1 MVIAPP
7 GPQTT
12 NNGTEFSAIKISL
25 ASPDQILAWSHGEVT
40 KAETIN
46 YRTLRPERD
55 GLFCERI
62 FGPTKDWECACG
74 KYKKIRYKGV
84 VCERCGVEVTRSKVR
99 RERNGHIKLAAPVA
113 HIWFSKGI
121 PSRLGLLLDL
131 SPRNLERILYFAQ
144 HVIVDADEDGIKKAM
159 DKAEADF
166 NKAVEKLEG
175 RTPGKDEPSNA
186 IKGEELQEQLDATL
200 ADLDELR
207 PMKLL
212 VESRYRELRDKYP
225 GLFRA
230 SMGAESVLELL
241 RKIDLDKLAIDL
253 YDEMRRTSGQ
263 RHRKALK
270 RLHVVRSF
278 LKSGNKPEWMVLT
291 VLPVLPPE
299 LRPMVQLDGGRFATS
314 DLNDLYRRVINRNN
328 RLQRLLELEAPEI
341 IIRNEKRML
350 QEAVDA
356 LIDNGRRTRAVAARH
371 NHKLKSLSDL
381 LRGKQGRFRQ
391 NLLGKRVDY
400 SGRSV
405 IVVGPELRL
414 DQCGLPKR
422 MALELFKP
430 LVMHRLVAKGLVP
443 NIRSAKRSVE
453 RVRPEVWDVL
463 EEVIKDRPVLL
474 NRAPTLHRLGI
485 QAFMPVL
492 IEGSAIQIHPMVCT
506 PFNAD
511 FDGDQMAVHVPLS
524 RRAVAE
530 AKEVML
536 STHNLLSP
544 ASGEP
549 LVTPALDLVLGCY
562 YLTMLEKPTQ
572 EQAAKDSNDTEAQV
586 WRFSDVEEVRL
597 ALNLGQVRLQTAIKY
612 LLRGKSDIPSQWVD
626 TTVGR
631 IIFREIVPSELVS
644 DQNTWNKLM
653 DKKALRELVGLC
665 YRRQGDNGTV
675 DLLDAIK
682 RLGYHYATFS
692 GISIGIHD
700 LDVPPE
706 KGGVISRA
714 EGRIE
719 QLEEQYQTGLLSG
732 DERRDQAIRI
742 WTEASDEMSKIV
754 EKALPSFGGVYLM
767 AQSGAKGNISQIKQ
781 MAGMRGLMS
790 DPKGQLIEVPVKSS
804 FREGHSVLE
813 YFISTHGARKG
824 LADTALR
831 TADSG
836 YLTRRM
842 VDVAQDV
849 ITTSEDCGTPQ
860 GVWIRHDREKERSNY
875 VAAFTERIVG
885 RIAAEAIADVKTG
898 EIIVDRNQEIT
909 EDLSKKLW
917 DAGIREA
924 YVRSPITCDNKR
936 GICILCFGRM
946 PATSKMVRMGEAV
959 GIVAAQSIGEPGT
972 QLTMRTFHTGGI
984 AGVDITSGIP
994 RVEELFEARVPKYRA
1009 ILAEIDGKAEIT
1021 ETPDGWRIRVASSEE
1036 YREEY
1041 RVPKGFKVVVDE
1053 GDLVGVGAP
1062 LALPPARRGAAK
1074 EELAPERL
1082 VSQVAGK
1089 VTIKGD
1095 KVSVVW
1101 SDQEERVY
1109 VAPLTATLLVKSGDV
1124 VKAGQELTKGPKDPH
1139 DILRIQGGE
1148 AVQQYILEEIQKV
1161 YRAQGVTI
1169 NDRHVEIIIRQML
1182 RRVRVDHPGDT
1193 DLLPEQIVDRFK
1205 FEDINQTVLA
1215 QGGEPAR
1222 ATPRLM
1228 GITRASLGTDS
1239 FLATASFLETARVLT
1254 EAAVSGEVDYL
1265 RGLKE
1270 NVILG
1275 RLIPTRHIEIEEQ
1288 IPESIL
1294 SAVDAA
1300 TLESAL
1306 SDAALEVA
1314 SLDDKRGLD
1323 DDDLETMSLP
1333 PDDEDE
1339 EEGTVEPKEKPSR

>member
-1 MVIAPP
+1 MVVATAQPQQQQAPP
-7 GPQTT
+7 D
-12 NNGTEFSAIKISL
+12 FSAIRIAL
-25 ASPDQILAWSHGEVT
+25 ASPEQVLAWSHGEVT

-74 KYKKIRYKGV
+74 KYKKIRYRGV
-84 VCERCGVEVTRSKVR
+84 TCERCGVEVTRAKVR
-99 RERNGHIKLAAPVA
+99 RERNGHIRLAAPVA

-121 PSRLGLLLDL
+121 PGRLGLLLDL

-144 HVIVDADEDGIKKAM
+144 HVITEVDAKAVKEAV
-159 DKAEADF
+159 DKAEAD
-166 NKAVEKLEG
+166 
-175 RTPGKDEPSNA
+175 
-186 IKGEELQEQLDATL
+186 L
-200 ADLDELR
+200 ADVSKKLGSASSNPERVKELEQAREDLEQKIAELEELR
-207 PMKLL
+207 PLKLL
-212 VESRYRELRDKYP
+212 VEARYRELKDKYS
-225 GLFRA
+225 GYFRA
-230 SMGAESVLELL
+230 GMGAEALLELL
-241 RKIDLDKLAIDL
+241 KKVELPQLEQEL
-253 YDEMRRTSGQ
+253 LEEMRRTAGQ

-270 RLHVVRSF
+270 RLYVVKAFR
-278 LKSGNKPEWMVLT
+278 KSTNRPEWMILT
-291 VLPVLPPE
+291 ILPVLPPE

-405 IVVGPELRL
+405 IVVGPELQI

-430 LVMHRLVAKGLVP
+430 LVMHRLVAEGLVP

-453 RVRPEVWDVL
+453 RVRPEVWDIL
-463 EEVIKDRPVLL
+463 EKVIRDRPVLL

-485 QAFMPVL
+485 QAFMPIL

-511 FDGDQMAVHVPLS
+511 FDGDQMAVHIPLS

-530 AKEVML
+530 AKAIML
-536 STHNLLSP
+536 SSRNLMSP

-549 LVTPALDLVLGCY
+549 LVAPTLDLVLGCY
-562 YLTMLEKPTQ
+562 YLTMEGPPTAAPKEKKPYGTVEEARMALDLGHLSLHEPIRVLERGTNGGP
-572 EQAAKDSNDTEAQV
+572 SHWNDTTIG
-586 WRFSDVEEVRL
+586 RL
-597 ALNLGQVRLQTAIKY
+597 
-612 LLRGKSDIPSQWVD
+612 
-626 TTVGR
+626 
-631 IIFREIVPSELVS
+631 IFREVLPPELEHEPSH
-644 DQNTWNKLM
+644 WNRVM
-653 DKKALRELVGLC
+653 DKKALKDLVGVCHRTL
-665 YRRQGDNGTV
+665 GADATV
-675 DLLDAIK
+675 KMLDALK
-682 RLGYHYATFS
+682 RLGFHYVTIS

-700 LDVPPE
+700 LEVPQE
-706 KGGVISRA
+706 KAGVIAKA
-714 EGRIE
+714 EVRI
-719 QLEEQYQTGLLSG
+719 QQVEEQYQTGLLSG
-732 DERRDQAIRI
+732 DERRNQAINV
-742 WTEASDEMSKIV
+742 WTEASEEMGVILQ
-754 EKALPSFGGVYLM
+754 KALPSFGGVYLM
-767 AQSGAKGNISQIKQ
+767 ASSGAKGNISQIKQ

-849 ITTSEDCGTPQ
+849 ITTSEDCGTLD
-860 GVWIRHDREKERSNY
+860 GIWVRHDFEKERGNLIANY
-875 VAAFTERIVG
+875 KERTIG
-885 RIAAEAIADVKTG
+885 RIAAQSIAHPKTG
-898 EIIVDRNQEIT
+898 EVLVGRNAEISD
-909 EDLSKKLW
+909 ELADKLW
-917 DAGIREA
+917 DAGVREV
-924 YVRSPITCDNKR
+924 YVRSPITCENKR
-936 GICILCFGRM
+936 GICILCYGRM
-946 PATSKMVRMGEAV
+946 PATNQLVKLHEAV
-959 GIVAAQSIGEPGT
+959 GIIAAQSIGEPGT
-972 QLTMRTFHTGGI
+972 QLTMRTFHTGGV

-994 RVEELFEARVPKYRA
+994 RVEELFEARVPKFRA
-1009 ILAEIDGKAEIT
+1009 ILAEIDGTARVEEI
-1021 ETPDGWRIRVASSEE
+1021 EDGWRIKVEYTE
-1036 YREEY
+1036 NYREEY
-1041 RVPKGFKVVVDE
+1041 PVPSGYQMLVKDGDTVEAGSALAQRKTARASHADQDAGLVTQVGGRITLAKGKVAVTWSDHDE
-1053 GDLVGVGAP
+1053 
-1062 LALPPARRGAAK
+1062 RTY
-1074 EELAPERL
+1074 LAP
-1082 VSQVAGK
+1082 V
-1089 VTIKGD
+1089 
-1095 KVSVVW
+1095 
-1101 SDQEERVY
+1101 
-1109 VAPLTATLLVKSGDV
+1109 TATMLVKNNDQ

-1139 DILRIQGGE
+1139 DILRIQGRE
-1148 AVQQYILEEIQKV
+1148 AVQLYILEEIQKV
-1161 YRAQGVTI
+1161 YRSQGVTI
-1169 NDRHVEIIIRQML
+1169 TDKHVECIIRQML
-1182 RRVRVDHPGDT
+1182 RRVRVDRPGDT
-1193 DLLPEQIVDRFK
+1193 ELLPEQVIDRFK
-1205 FEDINQTVLA
+1205 FEEVNQRVLA

-1239 FLATASFLETARVLT
+1239 FLATASFLETTRVLT
-1254 EAAVSGEVDYL
+1254 EAAVSGQVDYL

-1275 RLIPTRHIEIEEQ
+1275 RLIPARHQELEVVAAFPPVPAREEI
-1288 IPESIL
+1288 
-1294 SAVDAA
+1294 
-1300 TLESAL
+1300 
-1306 SDAALEVA
+1306 ALEP
-1314 SLDDKRGLD
+1314 G
-1323 DDDLETMSLP
+1323 DLEAVLQTVVPAEVANADGENGLEVPLELP
-1333 PDDEDE
+1333 PDE
-1339 EEGTVEPKEKPSR
+1339 